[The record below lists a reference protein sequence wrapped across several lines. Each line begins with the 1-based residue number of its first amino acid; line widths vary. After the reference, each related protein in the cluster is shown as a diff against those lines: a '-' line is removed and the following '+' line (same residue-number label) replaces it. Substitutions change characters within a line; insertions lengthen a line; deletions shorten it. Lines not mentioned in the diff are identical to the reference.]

1 MTTELEMNAL
11 EETIEHLEEVIQSM
25 EYDAELY
32 KLEIVERGNMIQAL
46 QAQNSTLKKQLANR
60 IANNVK
66 VAAILQPSNKESD
79 NGS

>member
-11 EETIEHLEEVIQSM
+11 KETIEHLEEVIQSM